1 MEVLKIILYALWMI
15 AFVSWI
21 VSFTLR
27 IKCKDE
33 NMTNYMCI
41 FSIVMLSVALINMI
55 I

>member
-33 NMTNYMCI
+33 NMTNYMFI

>member
-1 MEVLKIILYALWMI
+1 MIILKIILCVVWAI
-15 AFVSWI
+15 AFIAWI
-21 VSFTLR
+21 VSFALR
-27 IKCKDE
+27 IKHKDE